1 MTIGDR
7 IKHLCKQKGITQ
19 KQLAEL
25 AGLTEPSISRIV
37 NGSREPRAN
46 SVLKLADALCV
57 TTDYLLKGKEEEK
70 REWERKLP

>member
-25 AGLTEPSISRIV
+25 TGITEASISRTV
-37 NGSREPRAN
+37 NGGREPRAN
-46 SVLKLADALCV
+46 SILKLADALGV
-57 TTDYLLKGKEEEK
+57 TTDYLLKEQEHE
-70 REWERKLP
+70 